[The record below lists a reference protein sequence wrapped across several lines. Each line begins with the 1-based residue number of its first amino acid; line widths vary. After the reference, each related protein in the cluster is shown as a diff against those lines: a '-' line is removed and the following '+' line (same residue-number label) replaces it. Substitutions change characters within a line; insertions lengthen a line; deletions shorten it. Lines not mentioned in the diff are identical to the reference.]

1 MTVIGL
7 TGPTG
12 AGKTT
17 ALEVL
22 RELGCEVVDCD
33 ALYYRLLD
41 RDAALR
47 GRLTDTFGNIFDAGG
62 HLNRRLLGKL
72 VFEDRWELD
81 RLNAIIFPAV
91 RGAVEAE
98 IAACAAPGLVI
109 DAINLIE
116 SGMGALCDVT
126 VALTAPPEVRL
137 RRIMARDGIGED
149 YARSRMAVQKRDSFY
164 RKHCTFLLENRAGS
178 REEFC
183 RLIREFFRDFIV
195 NVPENE

>member
-17 ALEVL
+17 ALGVL
-22 RELGCEVVDCD
+22 EELGCEIVDCD
-33 ALYYRLLD
+33 ALYYRLLETN
-41 RDAALR
+41 AAFR
-47 GRLTDTFGNIFDAGG
+47 GQLEGAFGNIFDGSG
-62 HLNRRLLGKL
+62 QLNRAVLGKL
-72 VFEDRWELD
+72 VFEDPRELG

-91 RGAVEAE
+91 KAAVEKRV
-98 IAACAAPGLVI
+98 AACAAPGIVI

-126 VALTAPPEVRL
+126 VALTAPEEVRL
-137 RRIMARDGIGED
+137 RRIMERDGITAE
-149 YARSRMAVQKRDSFY
+149 YARSRIAAQKSDGFY

-178 REEFC
+178 RGEFC
-183 RLIREFFRDFIV
+183 RLIREFFQDFIV
-195 NVPENE
+195 